1 VVQRMIWLGEP
12 LTAQQLHGWGLVTA
26 VADSGQALRDALA
39 LAARLAE
46 MAPNAIA
53 GAKELLQQAPGSTL
67 PQQLAA
73 ERDQFVANLFHAN
86 GGEGL
91 KAFIEKRAPRFE

>member
-1 VVQRMIWLGEP
+1 MRCRSQTTCWRG
-12 LTAQQLHGWGLVTA
+12 A
-26 VADSGQALRDALA
+26 SGRKARRRFVGFDRPI
-39 LAARLAE
+39 AAE
-46 MAPNAIA
+46 DHPQ
-53 GAKELLQQAPGSTL
+53 LQQAPTSTL

-86 GGEGL
+86 GDEGL